1 VISTQFRGSTVVP
14 ASGTRVDIECGDT
27 EDKVNDLIVASDLK
41 QEVDSSRVKKKTET
55 AARKNHIKATTR

>member
-1 VISTQFRGSTVVP
+1 
-14 ASGTRVDIECGDT
+14 VDIECGDT